1 MCLKCPICETEYSNN
16 HRMCDE
22 LRCTECYWDLTTY
35 PLTPDGLRQEQEN
48 RIEWARD
55 IWIQL
60 QHLKDADEYQA
71 LIESNDDLQER
82 LELEINKQ
90 DKFKNEF
97 NAKIKG
103 LENKINYLLSEPDRL
118 AVKHCQLSSGVDYRN
133 SDPEYKTDR
142 TFTAD
147 LPFKIAEAIKNNLS
161 KSERGNNRNVWL
173 NKVIIDAAIK
183 EGWLD
188 ELLRR

>member
-118 AVKHCQLSSGVDYRN
+118 AEKHCQLPSGVDYRN
-133 SDPEYKTDR
+133 SAQKYKTDR

-173 NKVIIDAAIK
+173 KKVIIDAAIK